1 MPSYMPTEFTLLI
14 FSIMAIV
21 FLALGFVIVLRIN
34 SIPNKLL
41 LLGLLMTVIAVGFG
55 AFLPGM
61 TSAAIIMLILAVICI
76 FIGIICLLIS
86 HIAGIIKSGNE
97 TGPKP

>member
-1 MPSYMPTEFTLLI
+1 MPSDIPTEVTLVI
-14 FSIMAIV
+14 FAIMAVV
-21 FLALGFVIVLRIN
+21 FLALGFLIVLRVK

-61 TSAAIIMLILAVICI
+61 TAAAIIMLILAVICT
-76 FIGIICLLIS
+76 FLGIICLLVS
-86 HIAGIIKSGNE
+86 HITGIIKSGNE